1 MLTVHTMS
9 TYRVRAGVAALM
21 SALLAVGLCGPVSA
35 RPADNPAAS
44 TDSIRAAP
52 DTAAQDRALARLL
65 DRRIRDSRIG
75 KNFAMRVIDGE
86 TGREV
91 YAHGPDNPQ
100 RAASNTKMVV
110 AVTALATMSQHKA
123 FTTYSLRASNGKDVI
138 LQGGGDPL
146 LSRSQITSLADRT
159 AAKLK
164 RGSRVVVHMD
174 LDLFYKMRRGR
185 GWTPGY
191 SNYLIAGVQALAFY
205 GDHSHYPAKNVA
217 SVFVN
222 RLRAKG
228 IRAVLGKAESAS
240 SEARVLAKTKGH
252 TVAQSVAVMLSR
264 SESNIAEVLFRQAA
278 VASGFRGSWNG
289 GIKATKRVMNKL
301 GVPMKN
307 VAIYDGSGLSRK
319 DRLTP
324 RFLTEMLRAVKV
336 LQGSRFKAMFAPHA
350 MPIAGRTGTL
360 ATPYGRYD
368 TYPSRCAAG
377 RVQAKTGTL
386 YDAIALSGV
395 SKTVSGR
402 TLLFSMI
409 INSRPSQYEKLAN
422 RRALDGLAATITG
435 CWK

>member
-1 MLTVHTMS
+1 MLRVRPMS
-9 TYRVRAGVAALM
+9 THRLRAGVAVLT
-21 SALLAVGLCGPVSA
+21 SCVLAVGVAGPALARSA
-35 RPADNPAAS
+35 DGPSGAAA
-44 TDSIRAAP
+44 TLRATP
-52 DTAAQDRALARLL
+52 DTAAQDRVLVRLL
-65 DRRIRDSRIG
+65 DRRIHDSRIG
-75 KNFAMRVIDGE
+75 SDFAMRVIDAE

-91 YAHGPDNPQ
+91 YAHNPDNPQ
-100 RAASNTKMVV
+100 RAASNTKLVV
-110 AVTALATMSQHKA
+110 ATTALATMGPYKA
-123 FTTYSLRASNGKDVI
+123 FTTYALRSANGKDVI

-146 LSRSQITSLADRT
+146 LNRSQIRSLADRT

-164 RGSRVVVHMD
+164 RGSRVVVHLD
-174 LDLFYKMRRGR
+174 LDLFYLMRRGP

-191 SNYLIAGVQALAFY
+191 SNYVLAGVQALAFY
-205 GDHSHYPAKNVA
+205 GEHAHYPAKDVVR
-217 SVFVN
+217 VFIN

-228 IRAVLGKAESAS
+228 INAALGRTESAS
-240 SEARVLAKTKGH
+240 TEARVLAKTKGH

-278 VASGFRGSWNG
+278 VAAGFRGSWNG
-289 GIKATKRVMNKL
+289 GIKATKKVMAGL
-301 GVPMKN
+301 GVSMEN

-319 DRLTP
+319 DHLTP

-336 LQGSRFKAMFAPHA
+336 LQGPRFKAMFARYA

-395 SKTVSGR
+395 AKTVTGR

-409 INSRPSQYEKLAN
+409 INSRPSQYEKLSN

>member
-1 MLTVHTMS
+1 MLRVKTVRAS
-9 TYRVRAGVAALM
+9 RVRASVT
-21 SALLAVGLCGPVSA
+21 LLTSCVLTVGLAGPVLA
-35 RPADNPAAS
+35 RPSDNPSVAS
-44 TDSIRAAP
+44 AVQGAAP
-52 DTAAQDRALARLL
+52 DTAAQDRVLARLL
-65 DRRIRDSRIG
+65 DRRIHDSRIG
-75 KNFAMRVIDGE
+75 RDFAIRVIDGE

-91 YAHGPDNPQ
+91 YSHNPDNPQ
-100 RAASNTKMVV
+100 RAASNTKVVV
-110 AVTALATMSQHKA
+110 ATTALATMGPYKA
-123 FTTYSLRASNGKDVI
+123 FTTYARRAANGRDVI

-146 LSRSQITSLADRT
+146 LSSSQISSLADRT
-159 AAKLK
+159 AAKLE
-164 RGSRVVVHMD
+164 RGSRVVVHLD
-174 LDLFYKMRRGR
+174 LDLFYLMRRGP

-191 SNYLIAGVQALAFY
+191 SNYLLAGVQSLAFY
-205 GDHSHYPAKNVA
+205 GQHARYPAKDVA
-217 SVFVN
+217 RVFVN

-228 IRAVLGKAESAS
+228 IKASLGRTESA
-240 SEARVLAKTKGH
+240 AANAKVLAKTKGH

-278 VASGFRGSWNG
+278 VAAGFRGSWNG
-289 GIKATKRVMNKL
+289 GIKATKKVMAEL
-301 GVPMKN
+301 GVSMAN

-319 DRLTP
+319 DHLTP
-324 RFLTEMLRAVKV
+324 RFLTEMLRAIKV
-336 LQGSRFKAMFAPHA
+336 LQGPRFKAIFAPYA

-395 SKTVSGR
+395 SKTVTGR

-409 INSRPSQYEKLAN
+409 INSRPSQYEKLTN